1 MKNLMR
7 IHYIAGINMDR
18 VQVIIENQGNK
29 VFSKEYSIGY
39 NASSSKKNEEYARKN
54 HEDSIK
60 YNWKTVYSL
69 KPYIG
74 DILNEL
80 KENFQI
86 TENEIIFT
94 GYNVFTGND
103 FNSEDIERYKGMWI

>member
-7 IHYIAGINMDR
+7 IHYIAGINSDR
-18 VQVIIENQGNK
+18 VQVTIENQGNK

-39 NASSSKKNEEYARKN
+39 NVSNSKKNEEYARKN

-60 YNWKTVYSL
+60 YGWKTVYSL

-86 TENEIIFT
+86 IENEIIFT

-103 FNSEDIERYKGMWI
+103 FNSEDIKRYKGVWI